1 MIIQCENCS
10 RKFLAKDSDIPKE
23 GRMVQCSYC
32 SITWHQM
39 PISVPTK
46 TFEQANINEPAEEIS
61 EGLSV
66 DKIRASDGKTYKF
79 LGSQWAQLLPS
90 GKTGLFAKRKI
101 GKELDKLTG
110 RKSVRAVQ
118 KRRKKIRELEIDT
131 IEKVID
137 PSSGNQ
143 DEVDPS
149 SKNLGDKKQV
159 PDIDQPKLGLG
170 FFGYIFLL
178 IIIGFSIVGVLR
190 TFENDLLNYF
200 PKTEYIYRLLDK
212 QLEYFA
218 ETVKNMIVIIN
229 DLVNSY

>member
-10 RKFLAKDSDIPKE
+10 RKFIAKDSDIPKE
-23 GRMVQCSYC
+23 GRMVQCGYC

-90 GKTGLFAKRKI
+90 GKTGLFAQRKI

-110 RKSVRAVQ
+110 RKRVRTVQ

-159 PDIDQPKLGLG
+159 PDIDQPKPGLG

-178 IIIGFSIVGVLR
+178 IIIGGISVSGYILAAPGLGLR
-190 TFENDLLNYF
+190 NFVSPD
-200 PKTEYIYRLLDK
+200 
-212 QLEYFA
+212 
-218 ETVKNMIVIIN
+218 
-229 DLVNSY
+229 

>member
-23 GRMVQCSYC
+23 GRMVQCGYC

-90 GKTGLFAKRKI
+90 GKTGLFAQRKI

-110 RKSVRAVQ
+110 RKRVRTVQ
-118 KRRKKIRELEIDT
+118 KRRKKIREMEIDT

-149 SKNLGDKKQV
+149 SKNLGDKKQA
-159 PDIDQPKLGLG
+159 PDIDQPKSGLG

-190 TFENDLLNYF
+190 TFENDLLYYF
-200 PKTEYIYRLLDK
+200 PETEYIYQLLDE
-212 QLEYFA
+212 QLEFLA
-218 ETVKNMIVIIN
+218 ETVKNMIVIVN
-229 DLVNSY
+229 DLISYY